1 MRKTDIFTI
10 IIIVLILSSA
20 FVIPLKAQNLES
32 KSQQFE
38 KKETDADDH
47 FYKKFMGAMAN
58 GSIRI
63 LYSKNRINLEA
74 DEEYEIKYNIKVREN
89 IDLQDINFKIKF
101 IIMKQDWKIRY
112 EEKWGEDSDEHFSMS
127 RIKFHSEWYKT
138 MKKKTDNI
146 YNVDHEEFKFP
157 EDLGD
162 ENKTL
167 KFSIAQGGN
176 WQLLPIVIPS
186 ENEYW
191 VPFSGLS
198 LNVAKPDEILSKIS
212 PFTVSL
218 LIGVLMIAITI
229 KIKTRK
235 RWLIRK

>member
-1 MRKTDIFTI
+1 
-10 IIIVLILSSA
+10 
-20 FVIPLKAQNLES
+20 
-32 KSQQFE
+32 
-38 KKETDADDH
+38 
-47 FYKKFMGAMAN
+47 
-58 GSIRI
+58 
-63 LYSKNRINLEA
+63 
-74 DEEYEIKYNIKVREN
+74 
-89 IDLQDINFKIKF
+89 
-101 IIMKQDWKIRY
+101 MKQDWKIRY

-127 RIKFHSEWYKT
+127 RIKFYSEWYKT

-146 YNVDHEEFKFP
+146 YNVDHEVFKFP

-191 VPFSGLS
+191 VSFSGLS

-212 PFTVSL
+212 PFAVSI
-218 LIGVLMIAITI
+218 LIGVLMITITI